1 MADKKT
7 RVILEAETKGFD
19 KARRDVKGVNDAL
32 GVKDSAKD
40 FKRLEQQVGGL
51 FRQLRGLTEGF
62 KQFNA
67 QLSSTKKE
75 QTAFRDMASGIKEA
89 LTAMRDMT
97 AARDKDRVAQERQ
110 AKQHSFR
117 TGLIQGSGVADYVPE
132 NLRMARYAAGQA
144 VGRTARGAAGAAWG
158 STVGGAFS
166 GVGAM
171 GQGLAGIPI
180 VGGMAAGQ
188 LQALQSA
195 AQEALGYESAR
206 YEAKQFKSF
215 GGDRASG
222 YRAETDA
229 EMKARQKPVYDYRK
243 ANPETAAGQSLLEEK
258 YLRTKGIAE
267 KAGFGDTSSVPGG
280 VAQFLGLADQPMPSA
295 SELAAEVTDRTSGAA
310 LRTKHKKGILS
321 AEAQRRRSVLVGP
334 RSGGEIMR
342 DLGVRYGMA
351 EPDALK
357 FGGSVMSAGGITTNQ
372 LTERQFS
379 TAAGAQGRLGI
390 GGDVMGAFIRGGKG
404 FGGDKSGKD
413 SSQAMV
419 DAINEG
425 MQLGLEGSDLQSY
438 MREMADSLMSFDRT
452 GMPIDMS
459 SVAGMAKGF
468 AAMGVGGMTGQR
480 MAQGIRETG
489 TAIAGGGPQNASQML
504 VMRQLFGYKGGGTK
518 DFFEAQVAA
527 SQGKVQ
533 KGGLDAMMGSL
544 TKGKDKYAN
553 AMQVQ
558 QFFKQI
564 GVQLGP
570 EQAMALAGG
579 DPGARASAEAQLSTA
594 AGRSFTP
601 EGLAEEG
608 KASGGLRRQAGLSN
622 TRAAA
627 GARALPGMQSFEE
640 AQAGMLKN
648 AAHFSGIVKTLGD
661 NAKDISALLGPG
673 SKNLATILEAL
684 VSQVF

>member
-7 RVILEAETKGFD
+7 RVILEAETKGFE

-32 GVKDSAKD
+32 GVKDSAKN
-40 FKRLEQQVGGL
+40 FKQLEQQVGGL
-51 FRQLRGLTEGF
+51 FRQMRGLTEGF

-67 QLSSTKKE
+67 QLSNSKKE
-75 QTAFRDMASGIKEA
+75 QSAFKDMASGIREA
-89 LTAMRDMT
+89 LAAMRDMT
-97 AARDKDRVAQERQ
+97 AARTKDREAQERQ

-117 TGLIQGSGVADYVPE
+117 TGLIQGAGVADYVPE
-132 NLRMARYAAGQA
+132 NLRAARYGAGQA
-144 VGRTARGAAGAAWG
+144 IGRTARGAAGAAWG

-166 GVGAM
+166 GVSAM

-195 AQEALGYESAR
+195 AQESLGYESAR

-222 YRAETDA
+222 YRTENDAEFSRRQASVYAARKAAAPKAAQQDFEALYLKNLAHARGTMGLPATGTGDTESAEQWAGRVTDA
-229 EMKARQKPVYDYRK
+229 RRGK
-243 ANPETAAGQSLLEEK
+243 
-258 YLRTKGIAE
+258 
-267 KAGFGDTSSVPGG
+267 
-280 VAQFLGLADQPMPSA
+280 
-295 SELAAEVTDRTSGAA
+295 A
-310 LRTKHKKGILS
+310 LREKFPDAVQTGKSL
-321 AEAQRRRSVLVGP
+321 QRKQILVGP
-334 RSGGEIMR
+334 RNASEFIRDSG
-342 DLGVRYGMA
+342 VKYGMA

-357 FGGSVMSAGGITTNQ
+357 FGGSVMSAGGITANQ

-452 GMPIDMS
+452 GMPIDMA

-518 DFFEAQVAA
+518 DFFEAQVNA
-527 SQGKVQ
+527 SKGKVQ
-533 KGGLDAMMGSL
+533 QGGLDAMMGSL

-564 GVQLGP
+564 GVPLGP

-579 DPGARASAEAQLSTA
+579 DPGARAAAEAQLAEA

-608 KASGGLRRQAGLSN
+608 KASGGLQRQAGLSN
-622 TRAAA
+622 KRAAA
-627 GARALPGMQSFEE
+627 GARALPGVQSFEE

-648 AAHFSGIVKTLGD
+648 ASEFSGIIKTLGD
-661 NAKDISALLGPG
+661 NAKNISDMLGPG
-673 SKNLATILEAL
+673 SRDLAIILEAL
-684 VSQVF
+684 VKQVF